1 MKIKLGMDDVVNVG
15 KNDKIT
21 VSELVPVKGEIFNL
35 IKKGFEFDD
44 EVLEKAHIKKI
55 VRDEKINNIIVE
67 HTPEKKK
74 TYNNVLKVARLIMKK
89 GYEEKESLEM
99 AVKIFDEMEALN
111 NGMSIEWRIS
121 QIIPK
126 AEWESTPLHEGA
138 NIVIIKAACGG

>member
-15 KNDKIT
+15 KDNKIT

-74 TYNNVLKVARLIMKK
+74 VYNKESESLKNILKSLNTIDKQNEDTFLSEYNTNQDTEETFL
-89 GYEEKESLEM
+89 YEEE
-99 AVKIFDEMEALN
+99 
-111 NGMSIEWRIS
+111 
-121 QIIPK
+121 
-126 AEWESTPLHEGA
+126 
-138 NIVIIKAACGG
+138 